1 MGEESVVGKFM
12 AAVFGLVTAWML
24 PWWLALVLAAV
35 AAMGWLVVAVI
46 GVLE

>member
-1 MGEESVVGKFM
+1 M
-12 AAVFGLVTAWML
+12 AVVFGVLTLRML

-35 AAMGWLVVAVI
+35 AAVGWLVVAVI